1 MFVLRNMTH
10 NELERMIIALDE
22 PKYRV
27 KQIEDWLYRKAV
39 GKIEDMKNLPKSLF
53 EKLSECAVVTQ
64 SKIYQKLISKDGTL
78 KYLLQFPD
86 GNFVEMV
93 LMRFDNRA
101 NLTACISSQIG
112 CKMGC
117 KFCHTAKQGFTRN
130 LTAHEMVEQVLTIME
145 DTGLKVTNVVFMGQ
159 GEPFDNYD
167 EVYKAIEILNTNLEI
182 GIRRITVSTSGVV
195 SRFDDYTS
203 RKLLPTL
210 AISLHAPNDKIRD
223 LIMPVNHK
231 YSMEVL
237 KKAMI
242 KFNEVTGKRITIE
255 YILLEQFNS
264 TTRHAEELAQ
274 YLKDVKCNI
283 NLIPYNSGDK
293 SDFVKPSN
301 RTIQLFKL
309 ILEKSGKKVT
319 QRLERGADIMAACGQ
334 LTGKYLEKN

>member
-10 NELERMIIALDE
+10 DELERMIVALDE

-27 KQIEDWLYRKAV
+27 KQIEDWLYKKAV
-39 GKIEDMKNLPKSLF
+39 GTIEDMSNLPKTLF
-53 EKLSECAVVTQ
+53 AKLSECAVVTN
-64 SKIYQKLISKDGTL
+64 SKIRQKLISKDGTL
-78 KYLLQFPD
+78 KYLLQFSD

-130 LTAHEMVEQVLTIME
+130 LSAYEMVEQVLTIMQ

-167 EVYKAIEILNTNLEI
+167 EVYKAIEILNDKLEI
-182 GIRRITVSTSGVV
+182 GIRRITLSTSGVV
-195 SRFDDYTS
+195 TRFNDYTS

-210 AISLHAPNDKIRD
+210 AISLHAPNDTIRD
-223 LIMPVNHK
+223 AIMPVNHK
-231 YSMEVL
+231 YPMDSL

-242 KFNEVTGKRITIE
+242 KYNEVTGKRITIE
-255 YILLEQFNS
+255 YILLERLNS
-264 TTRHAEELAQ
+264 DPKHAEELAK

-293 SDFVKPSN
+293 SDFIKPSQK
-301 RTIQLFKL
+301 TIQLFKL

-334 LTGKYLEKN
+334 LTGKYLDNN